1 MKNFLIGFLIILIT
15 IVACNRKENET
26 ATNEITFWH
35 FQSEPNQKKALME
48 IIAEFE
54 KENDCKIKT
63 TELSWNDGKTKL
75 FAAFNANTAPD
86 AIELGSDWIA
96 QFSSTQGKS
105 GSILLPLDTSEF
117 NINQYVEF
125 SKAPSLWKGKQYA
138 LPWTVDTRVLFYN
151 KDLLKK
157 VKGTDL
163 PPTSIDELLS
173 LSEAI
178 NNPEQSIYGF
188 GTNGSDPHRLYKKI
202 LYFVW
207 TYGGNVFNL
216 EGKPVFFS
224 NETVKAYEVYKELSN
239 FGLIE
244 TQRQLDSYFAQG
256 KVGFWLSGGWLIDKI
271 ARENPALNYGVA
283 LVPGINGQVGT
294 SFAGGEYLAI
304 NSNTKKNDLAKK
316 FIKFL
321 SKGENTLKYCE
332 KVREA
337 GFPAD
342 KDFYNNP
349 MYDTIKFKKVFAEQL
364 NYAKMTPVEP
374 NWLDIEEI
382 IENAAVEALLSK
394 KSSYEAVLQAQ
405 KQIENIINK
414 Q

>member
-1 MKNFLIGFLIILIT
+1 
-15 IVACNRKENET
+15 
-26 ATNEITFWH
+26 
-35 FQSEPNQKKALME
+35 
-48 IIAEFE
+48 
-54 KENDCKIKT
+54 
-63 TELSWNDGKTKL
+63 
-75 FAAFNANTAPD
+75 
-86 AIELGSDWIA
+86 
-96 QFSSTQGKS
+96 
-105 GSILLPLDTSEF
+105 
-117 NINQYVEF
+117 
-125 SKAPSLWKGKQYA
+125 
-138 LPWTVDTRVLFYN
+138 
-151 KDLLKK
+151 
-157 VKGTDL
+157 
-163 PPTSIDELLS
+163 LLS
-173 LSEAI
+173 LSEAM
-178 NNPEQSIYGF
+178 NNPELGIYGF

-207 TYGGNVFNL
+207 TYGGDVFNQ

-224 NETVKAYEVYKELSN
+224 NETVKAFEVYKELSN

-283 LVPGINGQVGT
+283 LVPGINGQIGT

-349 MYDTIKFKKVFAEQL
+349 MYDTIKFKKIFAEQL

-374 NWLDIEEI
+374 KWLDIEEI
-382 IENAAVEALLSK
+382 IENAVVEVLLSK

-414 Q
+414 

>member
-1 MKNFLIGFLIILIT
+1 MKNYLICFLIILI
-15 IVACNRKENET
+15 VAISCNHKENKT

-54 KENDCKIKT
+54 KEYDCKIKT

-75 FAAFNANTAPD
+75 FAAFNANNAPD
-86 AIELGSDWIA
+86 VIELGSDWIA
-96 QFSSTQGKS
+96 QFSSTKGKS
-105 GSILLPLDTSEF
+105 GSILLQLDSSEF
-117 NINQYVEF
+117 DLNQYVDL
-125 SKAPSLWKGKQYA
+125 SKAPSIWNGKQYA

-157 VKGTDL
+157 YKGNDI
-163 PPTSIDELLS
+163 PPNTIDELLT
-173 LSEAI
+173 LAEAI
-178 NNPEQSIYGF
+178 NNPEQNIYGF
-188 GTNGSDPHRLYKKI
+188 GANGSDPHRLYKKI

-207 TYGGNVFNL
+207 TYGGDVFNQ
-216 EGKPVFFS
+216 EGKPIFFS
-224 NETVKAYEVYKELSN
+224 NEAVKAFEIYKELSN
-239 FGLIE
+239 YGLIE

-256 KVGFWLSGGWLIDKI
+256 KIGFWLSGGWLIDKI
-271 ARENPALNYGVA
+271 ARENPKLNYGVA
-283 LVPGINGQVGT
+283 LVPGLNQQIGI

-304 NSNTKKNDLAKK
+304 NANTKKNELAKE

-321 SKGENTLKYCE
+321 SKGENTIKYCE

-342 KDFYNNP
+342 KDFYNHP
-349 MYDTIKFKKVFAEQL
+349 VYDTIKFKKVFAEQL
-364 NYAKMTPVEP
+364 NFAKMTPVEP

-382 IENAAVEALLSK
+382 IENAVVEVLLSK
-394 KSSYEAVLQAQ
+394 KSSYEAVLEAQ
-405 KQIENIINK
+405 KQIENILR
-414 Q
+414 

>member
-1 MKNFLIGFLIILIT
+1 MKNFLICFLIILVMV
-15 IVACNRKENET
+15 VACNRKENET

-86 AIELGSDWIA
+86 VIELGSDWIA

-105 GSILLPLDTSEF
+105 GSILLPLDSSEF

-125 SKAPSLWKGKQYA
+125 SKAPSVWKGKQYA

-173 LSEAI
+173 LSEAM
-178 NNPEQSIYGF
+178 NNPELGIYGF

-207 TYGGNVFNL
+207 TYGGDVFNQ

-224 NETVKAYEVYKELSN
+224 NETVKAFEVYKELSN

-283 LVPGINGQVGT
+283 LVPGINGQIGT

-349 MYDTIKFKKVFAEQL
+349 MYDTIKLKKIFAEQL

-374 NWLDIEEI
+374 KWLDIEEI
-382 IENAAVEALLSK
+382 IENAVVEVLLSK

-414 Q
+414 